1 VVLAEVTETTERNFG
16 PLADQKN
23 IQFTF
28 DTAPNLPPVIHTDR
42 KRLEQVLKNL
52 LSNAFKFTEKGRVD
66 LKFSLAHSGWS
77 EDHKIL
83 SRAKGVI
90 AFSVSDTGIGIP
102 ADKRRIIFEAFQQAD
117 GSTARKYGGTGLG
130 LAISREIALL
140 LGGELKL
147 TASQVGVGSTFT
159 LYLPL
164 NHRPPGV
171 SLPPAT
177 DPARESSPTARAASR
192 PTHPGEPPPR
202 AQMPA
207 DDRATLVSD
216 DRVVLIIEDD
226 PKFAAILLDTAHEQG
241 FKGVLCASGEK
252 ALALVRQYAVSAI
265 TLDIRLPDKD
275 GWTVL
280 NRLKLD
286 PNTRHIP
293 VYVISVEMDIRQS
306 LERGAI
312 ACAIKPV
319 TKETLDGV
327 FERIRSFL
335 EQRVRHLLVVEDNA
349 VDRESVLK
357 LIGNGDVIVTAVAT
371 GAAALKALASEHFDC
386 MVLDLILPD
395 LSGFQVLEEMR
406 KQPAL
411 CQVPVVVYTAKEL
424 TRKEETQLRHMA
436 ETIIIKGVHSQERLL
451 DETALFLH
459 RVTAHLPEAKRQILN
474 RLHTGDTLLEGKTV
488 LVVDDDVRNLF
499 ALTTVLEAHRMKL
512 TTAEN
517 GHDALKLLEQMPS
530 CDVVLMDIMMPEMD
544 GYETMKAIRQQTKFK
559 SLPIL
564 ALTAKAMKGDRE
576 KCLAAGANDY
586 IAKPVE
592 PEQLLSLL
600 RLWLHR

>member
-1 VVLAEVTETTERNFG
+1 
-16 PLADQKN
+16 
-23 IQFTF
+23 
-28 DTAPNLPPVIHTDR
+28 
-42 KRLEQVLKNL
+42 
-52 LSNAFKFTEKGRVD
+52 
-66 LKFSLAHSGWS
+66 
-77 EDHKIL
+77 
-83 SRAKGVI
+83 
-90 AFSVSDTGIGIP
+90 
-102 ADKRRIIFEAFQQAD
+102 
-117 GSTARKYGGTGLG
+117 
-130 LAISREIALL
+130 
-140 LGGELKL
+140 
-147 TASQVGVGSTFT
+147 
-159 LYLPL
+159 
-164 NHRPPGV
+164 
-171 SLPPAT
+171 
-177 DPARESSPTARAASR
+177 
-192 PTHPGEPPPR
+192 
-202 AQMPA
+202 M
-207 DDRATLVSD
+207 
-216 DRVVLIIEDD
+216 
-226 PKFAAILLDTAHEQG
+226 
-241 FKGVLCASGEK
+241 
-252 ALALVRQYAVSAI
+252 
-265 TLDIRLPDKD
+265 DIRLPDLD

-312 ACAIKPV
+312 ACVTKPV

-327 FERIRSFL
+327 FERILSFL

-349 VDRESVLK
+349 VDQESILK
-357 LIGNGDVIVTAVAT
+357 LIGNGDVIIPAVAT
-371 GAAALKALASEHFDC
+371 GAEALKALAGEHFDC

-395 LSGFQVLEEMR
+395 ISGFQVLEEMR

-424 TRKEETQLRHMA
+424 SRKEETQLRQMA

-488 LVVDDDVRNLF
+488 LIVDDDVRNLF
-499 ALTTVLEAHRMKL
+499 ALTTLLEAHRMKL
-512 TTAEN
+512 ATAEN
-517 GHDALKLLEQMPS
+517 GQDALKLLEQMPS
-530 CDVVLMDIMMPEMD
+530 CNVVLMDIMMPEMD
-544 GYETMKAIRQQTKFK
+544 GYETMRAIRKQAKFK

>member
-1 VVLAEVTETTERNFG
+1 
-16 PLADQKN
+16 
-23 IQFTF
+23 
-28 DTAPNLPPVIHTDR
+28 
-42 KRLEQVLKNL
+42 
-52 LSNAFKFTEKGRVD
+52 
-66 LKFSLAHSGWS
+66 
-77 EDHKIL
+77 
-83 SRAKGVI
+83 
-90 AFSVSDTGIGIP
+90 
-102 ADKRRIIFEAFQQAD
+102 
-117 GSTARKYGGTGLG
+117 
-130 LAISREIALL
+130 ISREIALL

-147 TASQVGVGSTFT
+147 TASQVGAGSTFT

-164 NHRPPGV
+164 KYRPPQA
-171 SLPPAT
+171 SRPPAT
-177 DPARESSPTARAASR
+177 DPAAEFSPASR
-192 PTHPGEPPPR
+192 AESQPTTAAEPAPR

-207 DDRATLVSD
+207 DDRAALASG

-226 PKFAAILLDTAHEQG
+226 PKFAAILLNTAHEKG
-241 FKGVLCASGEK
+241 FKGVLCPSGEK
-252 ALALVRQYAVSAI
+252 ALALVRQHAISAI
-265 TLDIRLPDKD
+265 TMDIRLPDLD

-312 ACAIKPV
+312 ACVTKPV

-327 FERIRSFL
+327 FERILSFL

-349 VDRESVLK
+349 VDQESILK
-357 LIGNGDVIVTAVAT
+357 LIGNGDVIIPAVAT
-371 GAAALKALASEHFDC
+371 GAEALKALAGEHFDC

-395 LSGFQVLEEMR
+395 ISGFQVLEEMR

-424 TRKEETQLRHMA
+424 SRKEETQLRQMA

-488 LVVDDDVRNLF
+488 LIVDDDVRNLF
-499 ALTTVLEAHRMKL
+499 ALTTLLEAHRMKL
-512 TTAEN
+512 ATAEN
-517 GHDALKLLEQMPS
+517 GQDALKLLEQMPS
-530 CDVVLMDIMMPEMD
+530 CNVVLMDIMMPEMD
-544 GYETMKAIRQQTKFK
+544 GYETMRAIRKQAKFK